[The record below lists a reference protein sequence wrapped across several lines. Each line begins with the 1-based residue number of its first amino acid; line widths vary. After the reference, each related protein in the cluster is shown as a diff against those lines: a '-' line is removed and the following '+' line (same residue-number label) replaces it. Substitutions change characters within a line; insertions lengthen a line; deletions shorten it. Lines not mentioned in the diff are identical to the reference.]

1 VVGQLGGFVGDPL
14 KDVIGEGVHD
24 AHGLARD
31 ASVWVNL
38 LQDLVDVDGIGLFP
52 LLVTLGALLASL
64 LHDRFLASL

>member
-1 VVGQLGGFVGDPL
+1 MLSQFTRQKQAYRSLYLAAGDGRAAVVVGQLGGFVGDPL

-38 LQDLVDVDGIGLFP
+38 LQDL
-52 LLVTLGALLASL
+52 S
-64 LHDRFLASL
+64 